1 MSISIQK
8 FRSLEEKRP
17 PTATWVEQ
25 IRGQDKRRY
34 LLRVLNNRLLLLGGA
49 VVVIVVVLAFV
60 GHLAPLHDP
69 LAMDIA
75 RRTQPPSLS
84 FPFGTDQYGRDIFSR
99 VLKGAGMA
107 LSVGWVAIAI
117 GLVGGAP
124 LGILSGYYG
133 RWLDEA
139 LMRLMDALFA
149 FPAILLALALVA
161 ALGPGYRSAM
171 LAIGLVTVPVFAR
184 LARASTLSLKETGF
198 VEAAR
203 AVGSSDFRILRYH
216 ILPNGLAPLIVQATV
231 SFASAI
237 LAEASLSYLGLGTQ
251 PPLPSWGKMLEEA
264 RGFMNIAPWMAI
276 FPGLAIALT
285 VLGFSFLGDGLR
297 DFLDPHNSL

>member
-1 MSISIQK
+1 MSISIQT
-8 FRSLEEKRP
+8 FHSLEGKRV
-17 PTATWVEQ
+17 TTVTWLER
-25 IRGQDKRRY
+25 IRGEEKRRY
-34 LLRVLNNRLLLLGGA
+34 LVRALHSRLLLLGGVI
-49 VVVIVVVLAFV
+49 VVAVVVLAFV
-60 GHLAPLHDP
+60 GNLAPPHDP
-69 LAMDIA
+69 QAMSIA

-99 VLKGAGMA
+99 ILKGAGIA
-107 LSVGWVAIAI
+107 LSVGWVAIAV

-133 RWLDEA
+133 RWLDET

-149 FPAILLALALVA
+149 FPAILLALAMVA
-161 ALGPGYRSAM
+161 ALGPGHRSAM
-171 LAIGLVTVPVFAR
+171 LAIGLVNVPVFAR
-184 LARASTLSLKETGF
+184 LGRASTLSLKKTGF

-203 AVGSSDFRILRYH
+203 AVGSSDFRILRHH
-216 ILPNGLAPLIVQATV
+216 ILPNSLAPLIVQATV

-297 DFLDPHNSL
+297 DFLDPYNSL